1 MNFFLPRVQASTP
14 RLLVHGLLVLALG
27 ACTLPQQPKAPV
39 TPPLDTWQAP
49 LPHQGNTQTLQAWWQ
64 AQADASLL
72 RLQEAAQAANPNVSL
87 ALSAIAQSR
96 SDSVAARANLLPQVG
111 AGVSLSRGETQP
123 EVGVTNTASASLQA
137 SWEIDLVG
145 ANQLVKDGA
154 LAQLQ
159 ASQAQWHDARV
170 ALAAEVAHAYYG
182 ARACQPL
189 ADNAQAMRQ
198 SYAQSARLT
207 GQLLAAGMVPAAQLA
222 LAQAAVADAQGRW
235 LEQSAQCDLGIK
247 ALVALAALPESQ
259 VRALVHVNSLVS
271 PAPALTL
278 SALPAQ
284 TIAQR
289 PDVFAAERDVFKA
302 AALVAG
308 AQAQRWPRLTV
319 NGFIGPAQF
328 GIAGVDKNMTTWSL
342 GPVSLQVPVF
352 DAGQRQAHVEAAQSN
367 FEGKVAAYQARVRAA
382 VREVEEALVQLQLN
396 ADRREQVQRSFANAR
411 QVHEAALTRQRQG
424 MATGLE
430 VQEARRG
437 WLAADAQRIALQ
449 WEGRRAW
456 VALYRAAG
464 GGWDSSSAGVGP
476 PSVLV
481 PVPGESN
488 PKDGK

>member
-170 ALAAEVAHAYYG
+170 ALAAEVAHA
-182 ARACQPL
+182 
-189 ADNAQAMRQ
+189 
-198 SYAQSARLT
+198 
-207 GQLLAAGMVPAAQLA
+207 
-222 LAQAAVADAQGRW
+222 
-235 LEQSAQCDLGIK
+235 
-247 ALVALAALPESQ
+247 
-259 VRALVHVNSLVS
+259 
-271 PAPALTL
+271 
-278 SALPAQ
+278 
-284 TIAQR
+284 
-289 PDVFAAERDVFKA
+289 
-302 AALVAG
+302 
-308 AQAQRWPRLTV
+308 
-319 NGFIGPAQF
+319 
-328 GIAGVDKNMTTWSL
+328 
-342 GPVSLQVPVF
+342 
-352 DAGQRQAHVEAAQSN
+352 
-367 FEGKVAAYQARVRAA
+367 
-382 VREVEEALVQLQLN
+382 
-396 ADRREQVQRSFANAR
+396 
-411 QVHEAALTRQRQG
+411 
-424 MATGLE
+424 
-430 VQEARRG
+430 
-437 WLAADAQRIALQ
+437 
-449 WEGRRAW
+449 
-456 VALYRAAG
+456 
-464 GGWDSSSAGVGP
+464 
-476 PSVLV
+476 
-481 PVPGESN
+481 
-488 PKDGK
+488 